1 MFEIYSQAQD
11 LTHDSHITAPTDDIR
26 YQFGPNVNYDYT
38 HRSANTCNNF
48 VEQFNNQLNN
58 KKYCGHNASLGNLFN
73 KRILRGL
80 P

>member
-58 KKYCGHNASLGNLFN
+58 NQIKPYQPKNEPLNLN
-73 KRILRGL
+73 QSCITEK
-80 P
+80 